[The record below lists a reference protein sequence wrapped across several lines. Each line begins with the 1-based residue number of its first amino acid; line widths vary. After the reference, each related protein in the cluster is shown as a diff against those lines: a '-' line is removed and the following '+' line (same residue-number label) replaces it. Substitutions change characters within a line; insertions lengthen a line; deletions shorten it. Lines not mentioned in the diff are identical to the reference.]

1 MAQCR
6 AMNYARAMHCGAV
19 YCAPPPPIFPVHL
32 NIRNTPT
39 EYCSSTRT
47 MNAQACKLSKE
58 AATQTRME
66 S

>member
-19 YCAPPPPIFPVHL
+19 YCAPPPIFPVHL

-47 MNAQACKLSKE
+47 MNAQTRILSKQ